1 MVDSPAIIF
10 WVPFAF
16 SGPLG
21 SRGLPLILVEVVPR
35 FSGRQAP
42 PASAA
47 GFRPFLSLEGWR
59 VEPADTPD
67 TKDKRESDSEDAS
80 RLALAAA

>member
-1 MVDSPAIIF
+1 MADSPAVIF

-16 SGPLG
+16 SGQLG
-21 SRGLPLILVEVVPR
+21 NRGLPVTLVEVVPR

-42 PASAA
+42 LGSAA

-59 VEPADTPD
+59 VEPADCPD
-67 TKDKRESDSEDAS
+67 TRDKRESDSEAS